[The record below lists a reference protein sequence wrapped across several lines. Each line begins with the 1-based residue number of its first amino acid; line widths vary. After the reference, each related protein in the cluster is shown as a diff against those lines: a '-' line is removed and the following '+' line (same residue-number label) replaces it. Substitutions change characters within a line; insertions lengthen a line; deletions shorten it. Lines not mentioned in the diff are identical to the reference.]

1 MGIRK
6 KPKPKSTPTKPD
18 TAFMG
23 TQQAAV
29 WLGRSLSTHDVMIRV
44 TNQLM
49 DIVAIQQHMIAEMQ
63 KQLDPIQMEG
73 LDINEHSK
81 NILKELNEIRAKIDP
96 VLKMVDDSCVI
107 LEKMV
112 EG

>member
-6 KPKPKSTPTKPD
+6 KPKQALPTND

-44 TNQLM
+44 TSQLM
-49 DIVAIQQHMIAEMQ
+49 DIVAIQQHTIAVMQEQLGPIQLEGIDIAEQ
-63 KQLDPIQMEG
+63 SEK
-73 LDINEHSK
+73 
-81 NILKELNEIRAKIDP
+81 ILKELDEIRAKIDP
-96 VLKMVDDSCVI
+96 VLKMVDESCAV